1 MADIKQEVTDRI
13 IERLENVGEFEMPFP
28 TFGAR
33 NFKSGHV
40 YKGINQILIGLSGY
54 TSPYWGTPK
63 QWMKAGA
70 NIKGAKT
77 TRIVFWNKKVYEDE
91 KTGEEK
97 FYMYPIWHFILNSEQ
112 VTGWEAPAKEALGDA
127 EAIEKADSF
136 FKNVSVETFYA
147 SGRACYSP
155 SDDKIQMPPMG
166 DFKATKTSSATET
179 FYSTLAHENVH
190 ATMHKKRCDRNM
202 DCYASEE
209 LVAEIGAAILCSKLE
224 ISNQVRDDHIAYIKS
239 WLKKLKNDK
248 QFIFTASSKAQE
260 AVEWMEKQQKD
271 VLSKAA

>member
-1 MADIKQEVTDRI
+1 
-13 IERLENVGEFEMPFP
+13 
-28 TFGAR
+28 
-33 NFKSGHV
+33 
-40 YKGINQILIGLSGY
+40 
-54 TSPYWGTPK
+54 
-63 QWMKAGA
+63 
-70 NIKGAKT
+70 
-77 TRIVFWNKKVYEDE
+77 
-91 KTGEEK
+91 
-97 FYMYPIWHFILNSEQ
+97 
-112 VTGWEAPAKEALGDA
+112 
-127 EAIEKADSF
+127 
-136 FKNVSVETFYA
+136 
-147 SGRACYSP
+147 
-155 SDDKIQMPPMG
+155 MG

-260 AVEWMEKQQKD
+260 AVEWMEEQQKD